1 MKRIMSLKKDNVG
14 HRTSSLLTIITRY
27 IKESRNF
34 YSEQT
39 IKLDID
45 VRYEAGEAIIDS
57 K

>member
-14 HRTSSLLTIITRY
+14 HRTSSLLAIITRY